1 MYEYNKIFICNKLNR
16 STYEYTRM
24 TTKSMTTRLQ
34 FWLTVQQNDSSTFE
48 NNRITVLCL
57 STTG

>member
-48 NNRITVLCL
+48 NNRITVL
-57 STTG
+57 